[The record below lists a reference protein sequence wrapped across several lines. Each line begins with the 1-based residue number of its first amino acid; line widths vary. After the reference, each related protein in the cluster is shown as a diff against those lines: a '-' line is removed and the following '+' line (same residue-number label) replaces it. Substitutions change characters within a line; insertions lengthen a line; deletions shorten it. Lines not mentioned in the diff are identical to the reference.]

1 LGKLNPREYVTAFT
15 QIQSFAGKI
24 AGYLSTEKPMK
35 KLFLFFSLLMAIG
48 LVGCLPQE
56 QATPASTAT
65 SESRPAPTV
74 VLSVPTESAFLPDS
88 GCTVITKKPT
98 PGPTAESIFPPVS
111 KTDWVKGPDNA
122 KVTII
127 EYSDF
132 Q

>member
-1 LGKLNPREYVTAFT
+1 M
-15 QIQSFAGKI
+15 
-24 AGYLSTEKPMK
+24 EKQMRRYIL
-35 KLFLFFSLLMAIG
+35 LFLMLTAVG
-48 LVGCLPQE
+48 LAGCLPE
-56 QATPASTAT
+56 VQATITLTKT
-65 SESRPAPTV
+65 SVAHPAPTV
-74 VLSVPTESAFLPDS
+74 ILTVPAQSALSPAS

-111 KTDWVKGPDNA
+111 ATDWVKGPASA

>member
-1 LGKLNPREYVTAFT
+1 VTAFT

-24 AGYLSTEKPMK
+24 AGYLSTENLMK
-35 KLFLFFSLLMAIG
+35 KLYLFFMLLVAVGM
-48 LVGCLPQE
+48 VGCLPQE

-65 SESRPAPTV
+65 TEPRPTPTA

-111 KTDWVKGPDNA
+111 KTDWVKGPEDA